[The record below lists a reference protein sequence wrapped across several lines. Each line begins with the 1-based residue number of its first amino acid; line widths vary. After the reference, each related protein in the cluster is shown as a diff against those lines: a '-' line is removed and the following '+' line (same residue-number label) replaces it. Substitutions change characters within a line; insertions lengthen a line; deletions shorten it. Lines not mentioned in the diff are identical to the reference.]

1 MIKHDSTYFARPPI
15 VVAAFV
21 IIDIDNSHRQI
32 SQIGRRYQPQCC
44 ATHPPLNLAYC
55 TVITLIITV
64 QCACCTVIT
73 VITVHIALSLL
84 VLDFIR
90 TG

>member
-55 TVITLIITV
+55 TVLITV

-73 VITVHIALSLL
+73 VITAHIALSLL

>member
-44 ATHPPLNLAYC
+44 ATHPLLNLAYC
-55 TVITLIITV
+55 TVITV

-73 VITVHIALSLL
+73 VITVHIALPLL